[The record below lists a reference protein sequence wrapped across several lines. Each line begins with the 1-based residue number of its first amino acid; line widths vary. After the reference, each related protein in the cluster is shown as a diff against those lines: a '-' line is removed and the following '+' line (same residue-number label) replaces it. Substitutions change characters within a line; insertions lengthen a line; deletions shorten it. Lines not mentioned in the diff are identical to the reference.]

1 MNTTTD
7 PFTAARATAL
17 FVSDVSAA
25 DHPTD
30 VEVDAAIRRGM
41 RTHGGSRGCAADLAA
56 AYGDHPE
63 LAAARMR
70 WALGIVESRYARPT
84 TPVVHSGSAPTQM
97 DRQHL
102 RHRPTGRQCVGV
114 TTYGSLRVAPT
125 ALTSSAT

>member
-7 PFTAARATAL
+7 TFNTARAAAL

-30 VEVDAAIRRGM
+30 VEVDAAIRRAL

-63 LAAARMR
+63 LAAPRMR
-70 WALGIVESRYARPT
+70 WALGIVESCYARPAAAA
-84 TPVVHSGSAPTQM
+84 VHSGAAPTPI
-97 DRQHL
+97 DRLRAPADRHL
-102 RHRPTGRQCVGV
+102 V
-114 TTYGSLRVAPT
+114 TA
-125 ALTSSAT
+125 A